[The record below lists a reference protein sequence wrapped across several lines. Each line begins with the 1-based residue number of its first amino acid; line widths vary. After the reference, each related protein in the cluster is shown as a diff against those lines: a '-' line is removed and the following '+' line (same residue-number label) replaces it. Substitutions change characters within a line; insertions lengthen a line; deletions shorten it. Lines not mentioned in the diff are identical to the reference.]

1 MLLQRGK
8 GKQKDAY
15 PLPWAPETRRM
26 ADESSITD
34 ADWESVAKN
43 LLRGQ
48 LMTKGLSYA
57 KLAEAMAGIGVEE
70 TEVSIKNKVGR
81 GRFTFMFFLQAMT
94 AIGTSRILLPTLA
107 ELEQGHGVGQG
118 GAQTFAKKDGASTS

>member
-1 MLLQRGK
+1 
-8 GKQKDAY
+8 
-15 PLPWAPETRRM
+15 M
-26 ADESSITD
+26 ADESGITD

-107 ELEQGHGVGQG
+107 ELQQGHGVGQG
-118 GAQTFAKKDGASTS
+118 GAQTFAKKVSPSDTD